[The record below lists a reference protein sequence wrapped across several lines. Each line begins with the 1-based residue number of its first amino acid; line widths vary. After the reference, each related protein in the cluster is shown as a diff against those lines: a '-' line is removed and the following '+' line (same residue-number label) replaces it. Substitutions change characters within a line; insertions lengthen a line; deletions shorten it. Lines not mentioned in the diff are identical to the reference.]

1 MVEPKSLLLWSG
13 ALKMSMSKR
22 TSSDFIEFF
31 SELHENNFI
40 LLRLFQNLLKYV
52 DFDCILSVENK
63 SYPVHK
69 LVLASCSPFFAV
81 SKFFLSCLQ
90 YYCVGTYL
98 GTMHGYIL
106 SGSMTSIWERLLR
119 FHGFYSCSLSSFW
132 VLELRSVC
140 SQYPFHFATKNSKHG
155 LRSWDFHVV
164 FLLLYFYFIKES
176 LNETVFFMIEG
187 RSLYSNIVSWAP
199 IG

>member
-1 MVEPKSLLLWSG
+1 MF
-13 ALKMSMSKR
+13 
-22 TSSDFIEFF
+22 T
-31 SELHENNFI
+31 I
-40 LLRLFQNLLKYV
+40 LL
-52 DFDCILSVENK
+52 C
-63 SYPVHK
+63 
-69 LVLASCSPFFAV
+69 
-81 SKFFLSCLQ
+81 
-90 YYCVGTYL
+90 TYL

-140 SQYPFHFATKNSKHG
+140 SQYPFHFATKNSKHS

-199 IG
+199 IGYWNVFNFSILCRKDWFCINTTLS